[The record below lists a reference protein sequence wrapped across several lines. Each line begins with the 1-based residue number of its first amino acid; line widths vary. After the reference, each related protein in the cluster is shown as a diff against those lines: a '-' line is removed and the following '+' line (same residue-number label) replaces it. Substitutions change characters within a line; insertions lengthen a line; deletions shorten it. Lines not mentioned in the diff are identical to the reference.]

1 MGIPYVLERSIYGL
15 KQKAG
20 LLKHTLVIT
29 PVRSFPIIGSSWLN
43 NRGQFIFQ
51 DKSTLSFPKT
61 PSEILRQKA
70 ANIFSGKLPYFNYHY
85 FEIPETNRWH
95 VHPLT
100 GYHYPNNIY
109 YFNINDFAE
118 ELDIKYV
125 WEASR
130 FCYVY
135 DILRYDY
142 HFQENQF
149 DFVFKEI
156 TSWIKN
162 NPPNYGPNYMS
173 GQEVAIRLLNWCSC
187 INYYAQEIANN
198 EALWQEVMT
207 SVYEQLKHIEAN
219 LFFSQKFVR
228 NNHVI
233 SEATCL
239 FVYSLLFPT
248 LPESAKWQIKSKQI
262 LEQEAQFQ
270 IFDDGSYLQ
279 YSMNYHRVIVQLY
292 NWVIRIGNINKV
304 KFSDVF
310 ISQIKNTLQF
320 LVQNT
325 DLQNGYTPNYGAN
338 DGSLIF
344 PLNNNDYR
352 DFRPQLQSLAY
363 TLKIKLY
370 DEIYE
375 DTYWV
380 NNKSDFNF
388 SETLQQKKINSFPI
402 GGYYNFRDAA
412 TFTFIRCGSHT
423 RRPSQADNLHLD
435 LWYQSQNIMRDG
447 GTYVY
452 NDDPALREYF
462 FGTQSHNTIKI
473 GNRNQMLKGSRFI
486 WYYWSKAI
494 SADVIETDDAFIF
507 NGSIKAFA
515 LKGKWATHTRKVIK
529 HKKSVVWEIADSVYN
544 HNNLPITQIWNP
556 APQFKALFNIDAFDA
571 NNNQINAVYEK
582 GFFSNTY
589 GHIEEIQQILFRT
602 NSNTIT
608 TRITLK

>member
-1 MGIPYVLERSIYGL
+1 MGIPYVLDRSLYSL
-15 KQKAG
+15 KQKSG
-20 LLKHTLVIT
+20 SLKHTLNIT
-29 PVRSFPIIGSSWLN
+29 PVSSFPLTGNSWVN
-43 NRGQFIFQ
+43 NRGQFLFQ
-51 DKSTLSFPKT
+51 DKTALTGLQAPTETLKN
-61 PSEILRQKA
+61 KA
-70 ANIFSGKLPYFNYHY
+70 SAIFSGKLPYFNYHY
-85 FEIPETNRWH
+85 FDIPETNRWH

-118 ELDIKYV
+118 EQDIKYV

-130 FCYVY
+130 FCYIY
-135 DILRYDY
+135 DIIRYDY

-149 DFVFKEI
+149 DFIFKEI
-156 TSWIKN
+156 TSWIHN
-162 NPPNYGPNYMS
+162 NPLNYGPNYMS
-173 GQEVAIRLLNWCSC
+173 GQEVAIRVLNWCFC
-187 INYYAQEIANN
+187 INYYANEIANN
-198 EALWQEVMT
+198 ETLWQEVMS

-228 NNHVI
+228 NNHLI

-239 FVYSLLFPT
+239 FVYSLLFPA
-248 LPESAKWQIKSKQI
+248 LPESAKWQNKSKQI

-270 IFDDGSYLQ
+270 IFNDGSYLQ
-279 YSMNYHRVIVQLY
+279 YSMNYHRVIIQLY
-292 NWVIRIGNINKV
+292 NWVIKIGNLNKV
-304 KFSDVF
+304 KFSDAF
-310 ISQIKNTLQF
+310 ISQIKKSLQF

-325 DLQNGYTPNYGAN
+325 DPLSGYTPNYGAN

-344 PLNNNDYR
+344 PLNDNDYR
-352 DFRPQLQSLAY
+352 DFRPQLQSLAH
-363 TLKIKLY
+363 TLHLNLY
-370 DEIYE
+370 EEIFE
-375 DTYWV
+375 DTCWV

-388 SETLQQKKINSFPI
+388 SETLQQQKINQFPT
-402 GGYYNFRDAA
+402 GGYYNFSDAE
-412 TFTFIRCGSHT
+412 TFTFIRCGSHI

-452 NDDPALREYF
+452 NGESSVRQYF

-473 GNRNQMLKGSRFI
+473 GNYDQMLKGSRFI
-486 WYYWSKAI
+486 WYYWSKLI
-494 SADVIETDDAFIF
+494 TADLIETDEAFIF

-515 LKGKWATHTRKVIK
+515 LKGKWATHSRKVIK
-529 HKKSVVWEIADSVYN
+529 QKKSVAWEVTDSVSN

-556 APQFKALFNIDAFDA
+556 GPQFKVQFDIDAIDA
-571 NNNQINAVYEK
+571 NNNSITPVYEK
-582 GFFSNTY
+582 GYFSNTY